1 MKASTKISLLL
12 FVLIVAVAAIAA
24 QFISVRHQTIRQVT
38 YTTNTGELTRDVLV
52 GQTFKSEAN
61 NLSAIAVMFATYS
74 NRTNTGPIAFY
85 LRDSYDSATN
95 LRTASVQPEAL
106 NDNQLY
112 RFEFDPL
119 PDSKGKTY
127 FFFVVA
133 PEGKPFTSVTV
144 DLDTRNPYHLGSAFV
159 VRGQGSDITNPV
171 TLARSGKPTQD
182 IGFATFH
189 TVPLRTAVII
199 TTRDALYRFIA
210 SWHDQRS
217 QYFIMARVAV
227 PAVAFMGLL
236 LVLHIRSRRTNK
248 MYPLSKRTTF
258 IILSTLFIAGIAIRL
273 MYATQLPVTDDEGN
287 YLYDAQSLLRGI
299 LAGGD
304 GYVKAPLTVAW
315 VALWQLILGNTV
327 LAGRIA
333 SIVIGMATMFPVY
346 CLGRNLKNRRTGIL
360 AAAIWA
366 LFGAAVL
373 AHVYVHTQPVAL
385 FFAIAGIALVWSSL
399 LRFNSFAQ
407 PTPFNQPK
415 LDTWRLVAG
424 GALLGL
430 AVASRKS
437 VLALGLIPL
446 LLVIT
451 HQPTWRKRLDALLK
465 IGIGFMVVM
474 AIFMLVAYLLYGTVG
489 TYEALGI
496 ASAEDGQLAPEE
508 SEVAKVRSYS
518 LRGMTPFFRESLP
531 LIVLSLAGWG
541 YLLES
546 WVRRLLRAVFSQKP
560 SRAALLVVDQVLPKA
575 IWLLPLL
582 AFWWCFA
589 FFFEYEG
596 EAFMFFGM
604 RPLWWAL
611 LGVLIAATLWPRSRE
626 EAFVFEDRI
635 VASSTQPLASQGLNV
650 VGKTAPPLR
659 LFSSFSLNPHATS
672 SIANVLLLPLWL
684 GGLGFFYLNWIK
696 FHANYINEF
705 LPPLVLMAG
714 VGAYTLWQRFWT
726 PYWEDAQY
734 PVRELAR
741 KLLALAIT
749 GVLIWAIFL
758 SNYITYLYEHTG
770 TFDQR
775 AAREAAAWAHKNI
788 PLDQPIFTGAALVP
802 YLSGHHTA
810 LDIAHP
816 RWYAYEFT
824 RKNPDRLNVFLP
836 PIDDMLTAY
845 RSSQWFLMDKQ
856 TGFSFLMEYGEIERG
871 LAQDF
876 VAIQGISNG
885 SNTLTFY
892 RRK

>member
-12 FVLIVAVAAIAA
+12 FVLIVAVTAIAA
-24 QFISVRHQTIRQVT
+24 QFISVRHQTIKQAA

-52 GQTFKSEAN
+52 GQTFKSESN

-74 NRTNTGPIAFY
+74 NRNNTGPVAFY
-85 LRDSYDSATN
+85 LRDSYDSAVN
-95 LRTASVQPEAL
+95 LRTATVQPEAL

-112 RFEFDPL
+112 RFEFEPL
-119 PDSKGKTY
+119 PDSKGKAY
-127 FFFVVA
+127 FFFVVS
-133 PEGKPFTSVTV
+133 PEGKPAASVTV

-189 TVPLRTAVII
+189 TVPLRTAVIT
-199 TTRDALYRFIA
+199 TTRAALYRFIA

-227 PAVAFMGLL
+227 PTVAFMGLV

-248 MYPLSKRTTF
+248 MYPLSSRTTL
-258 IILSTLFIAGIAIRL
+258 IILSILFIAGIAIRL

-327 LAGRIA
+327 LAGRVA
-333 SIVIGMATMFPVY
+333 SIVIGMATMFPIY
-346 CLGRNLKNRRTGIL
+346 CIGRNLKNRRTGIL
-360 AAAIWA
+360 AATAWS
-366 LFGAAVL
+366 LFGATIL

-385 FFAIAGIALVWSSL
+385 FFGISGIALVWSSL
-399 LRFNSFAQ
+399 RRFNSFTQ
-407 PTPFNQPK
+407 PTPFSQPK

-451 HQPTWRKRLDALLK
+451 HQPTWRKRLDALFK
-465 IGIGFMVVM
+465 IGLGFIVVM
-474 AIFMLVAYLLYGTVG
+474 AIFILVAYLLYGTVG
-489 TYEALGI
+489 VYEALGI
-496 ASAEDGQLAPEE
+496 ASAEDGQLEPEA

-531 LIVLSLAGWG
+531 LIVLSLVGWG

-546 WVRRLLRAVFSQKP
+546 WVRQLLRVLFSQKP
-560 SRAALLVVDQVLPKA
+560 SRTTLFIVDQVLPKA

-611 LGVLIAATLWPRSRE
+611 AGVLITAALWPRPRH
-626 EAFVFEDRI
+626 EAFVFEERI
-635 VASSTQPLASQGLNV
+635 VPTSTQPLKEEPLNV
-650 VGKTAPPLR
+650 VGRTKPAQPFPVFL
-659 LFSSFSLNPHATS
+659 LQPHAMP

-705 LPPLVLMAG
+705 LPPLIIMAG
-714 VGAYTLWQRFWT
+714 VGSHTLWQRFWT

-734 PVRELAR
+734 PIRELSR
-741 KLLALAIT
+741 KLLALVIT
-749 GVLIWAIFL
+749 GVLMWAIFL

-770 TFDQR
+770 TFEQR
-775 AAREAAAWAHKNI
+775 AVNEAAIWARQHI
-788 PLDQPIFTGAALVP
+788 PLEQPIFTGAAIVP

-836 PIDDMLTAY
+836 SIDDMLAAY

-856 TGFSFLMEYGEIERG
+856 TGFSFLMEYGEIEKG